1 MEAVERFT
9 DPLSAAKHIVQE
21 AFRTWLRYEVRTD
34 DITIIVLFIEDFDEG
49 TNAEVCKLPKRHVS
63 LQPHAKTIRS
73 NILDAVCFTTSRSPR
88 QAGLSANTENQPLTN
103 DGPNPFETLA
113 PCCSICVR
121 FFLGN

>member
-49 TNAEVCKLPKRHVS
+49 SSAEV
-63 LQPHAKTIRS
+63 
-73 NILDAVCFTTSRSPR
+73 
-88 QAGLSANTENQPLTN
+88 
-103 DGPNPFETLA
+103 
-113 PCCSICVR
+113 
-121 FFLGN
+121 

>member
-49 TNAEVCKLPKRHVS
+49 SNAEARELPEQHVN
-63 LQPHAKTIRS
+63 LYQYERTVKYMG
-73 NILDAVCFTTSRSPR
+73 DAWC
-88 QAGLSANTENQPLTN
+88 
-103 DGPNPFETLA
+103 
-113 PCCSICVR
+113 
-121 FFLGN
+121 